1 MRLYPPVSRSMEQ
14 IDLGEIVKFKKLDQ
28 FSAAELIR
36 QNEILESELSKAIK
50 EIYRLKYQN
59 LTEEQLNIVLQ
70 EHLNELR
77 HNMFGAS
84 SERYKKP
91 IKEKSEEPKGPRVK
105 KPSQRYPGVVI
116 REIPV
121 QYNPAPGCDACGK
134 LMSDSGM
141 TEDSEQ
147 LTVTPKKYE
156 ILKYMRS
163 IYRCSCQSC
172 MKTAPTVPR
181 IVEGSTYSDE
191 MIMDVSLS
199 KYCDLIPIE
208 RYVQMAARSGLINL
222 PPNTLYDLTHRFAFF
237 IKEVYRRIGTGVFTS
252 RLIFADETPH
262 KMLEGSDKRNWY
274 LWGFS
279 TKTLCYFDC
288 RDTRSGDVV
297 IAPLINSRC
306 EILVS
311 DVFSGYQR
319 AIRLTNIE
327 RQKLGEKLIQN
338 ANCNAHARRNFFK
351 LRFKYPESCFYLDH
365 YHEIYQLEPS
375 AVENKT
381 LDEIKELRQKMRIRF
396 ELMKGKAEE
405 ELSRYFK
412 GNKYFLALNYFLNNF
427 EGLTLCLED
436 PEIPLDNNSQERL
449 FRPHVVGRKTWYGTH
464 SEQGSE
470 TAAILFSIVGTC
482 KLNKVNPRE
491 YFPALVK
498 SILNRGP
505 AFTPA
510 EWKDQKL

>member
-1 MRLYPPVSRSMEQ
+1 MEQ
-14 IDLGEIVKFKKLDQ
+14 INLGEIKNFIKLDQ
-28 FSAAELIR
+28 FSNAELIK
-36 QNEILESELSKAIK
+36 QNQLLESELSKAIK

-77 HNMFGAS
+77 HDMFGAS

-91 IKEKSEEPKGPRVK
+91 IKKKIEKPKSPHIK
-105 KPSQRYPGVVI
+105 KPSQRYPNVTI
-116 REIPV
+116 REFEVDADPT
-121 QYNPAPGCDACGK
+121 PDCDACGK
-134 LMSDSGM
+134 LMLKSGM

-156 ILKYMRS
+156 ILKYKRT
-163 IYRCSCQSC
+163 IYRCTCQSC

-191 MIMDVSLS
+191 MIIDVALS

-208 RYVQMAARSGLINL
+208 RYVQMAARSGLNNL
-222 PPNTLYDLTHRFAFF
+222 PPNTLYDLTHKFAFF
-237 IKEVYRRIGTGVFTS
+237 IKEVYRRIGEGVFSS
-252 RLIFADETPH
+252 RVIFADETPH
-262 KMLEGSDKRNWY
+262 KMLEGSDKKSWY

-306 EILVS
+306 EILLT

-327 RQKLGEKLIQN
+327 RQKLSEKLIKN
-338 ANCNAHARRNFFK
+338 ANCNAHARRNFYK

-365 YHEIYQLEPS
+365 YHEIYQLEPDK
-375 AVENKT
+375 EEKKPP
-381 LDEIKELRQKMRIRF
+381 DEIKELRRKMRVRF
-396 ELMKGKAEE
+396 ELMKAKAEE
-405 ELSRYFK
+405 ELPRYFK
-412 GNKYFLALNYFLNNF
+412 GNKYFLALNYFLENY
-427 EGLTLCLED
+427 EGLTLCLSD
-436 PEIPLDNNSQERL
+436 PEIPLDNNSQERA

-464 SEQGSE
+464 SEQGAE
-470 TAAILFSIVGTC
+470 TAAILFTIVETC

-505 AFTPA
+505 AFTPV
-510 EWKDQKL
+510 EWKDQKTE